1 MPDYLDRVFS
11 STGFMP
17 HGMCF
22 QWRPDI
28 LTLHVIADSL
38 IALAYFSIPFTLLY
52 FVRRR
57 KDVQFNWMFVC
68 FAVFIIACG
77 TTHLMEIWTVWE
89 PVYWLSGA
97 VKAVT
102 ALASVP
108 TAFLL
113 IRLVPTALRLPS
125 PAALQHVNS
134 TLELEIV
141 ERKRAEA
148 EVRHS
153 NDLLET
159 RVAER
164 TRELEVAYQTL
175 RQTQHASMQHERLR
189 ALGRMASGIAHD
201 INNALTPATL
211 YAQSLL
217 DHNEDLGPEARKDL
231 AVIQQAI
238 DDVTHTVSRIK
249 EFYRGRESNV
259 ASTPVEI
266 KRLLSQVIE
275 LTRARWEDMPQARGI
290 VVEVKAEHAEHVA
303 PIMGVQGE
311 IRDAVT
317 NLVFNA
323 VDAMP
328 SGGTLTLRSYATP
341 HHVTVEVCDTG
352 IGMTEEVRTRCLD
365 PFFTT
370 KGAHGTGLGLAMVYG
385 MAERHS
391 AAIEIDSEPGAG
403 TIVRLVFPAATQTE
417 LAIPTALATRR
428 SVRGLR
434 ILVIDDDELLRHSM
448 RAVLEREGH
457 AVSVAPGGRSGI
469 EAFSAAAQ
477 RGERFQVVITDLGM
491 PHVDGTAVAAAVK
504 SMLPDTPV
512 ILLTGWGQH
521 LRDGNDV
528 PPDVDRMLNK
538 PANLSELRAALAELA
553 PQASPV

>member
-11 STGFMP
+11 SPGFMP

-28 LTLHVIADSL
+28 LTLHVVADSL

-57 KDVQFNWMFVC
+57 KDLQFNWIYLC

-77 TTHLMEIWTVWE
+77 ATHLMEIWTIWQ

-97 VKAVT
+97 VKAIT

-113 IRLVPTALRLPS
+113 VRLVPTALRLPS
-125 PAALQHVNS
+125 PAALQRANDS
-134 TLELEIV
+134 LELEV
-141 ERKRAEA
+141 MERKRAEA

-164 TRELEVAYQTL
+164 TRELEVAYQSL
-175 RQTQHASMQHERLR
+175 RQTQQASMQQERLR

-217 DHNEDLGPEARKDL
+217 DHDENLSAEARNDL

-259 ASTPVEI
+259 PSAPVDI
-266 KRLLSQVIE
+266 KLLLGQVIE
-275 LTRARWEDMPQARGI
+275 LTRARWEDMPQERGI
-290 VVEVKAEHAEHVA
+290 VVDVKAEHAEQVV

-328 SGGTLTLRSYATP
+328 SGGTLTLRSYSTQ

-352 IGMTEEVRTRCLD
+352 IGMTEEVRARCLD

-370 KGAHGTGLGLAMVYG
+370 KGERGTGLGLVMVYG

-403 TIVRLVFPAATQTE
+403 TIVRLVFPAATQSE
-417 LAIPTALATRR
+417 LAVPAVRAVRR
-428 SVRGLR
+428 RVRGLR
-434 ILVIDDDELLRHSM
+434 ILVIDDDELLRQSM
-448 RAVLEREGH
+448 RAILEREGH
-457 AVSVAPGGRSGI
+457 LVSVAAGGRAGI
-469 EAFSAAAQ
+469 EAFAAATQ
-477 RGERFQVVITDLGM
+477 HGERFQVVITDLGM
-491 PHVDGTAVAAAVK
+491 PHVDGRAVASAVK
-504 SMLPDTPV
+504 GMLPDTPV

-521 LRDGNDV
+521 LRDGNEV
-528 PPDVDRMLNK
+528 PADVDYMLNK
-538 PANLSELRAALAELA
+538 PANLSELRAALAELS
-553 PQASPV
+553 PQASPA